1 MQKISPSGGNFEAG
15 KRIRKK
21 EYEKKKLVQR
31 IASAHAEYVLS
42 KINQLSCS
50 AKQKSDL
57 LRAVIE
63 MAKNQKSL

>member
-1 MQKISPSGGNFEAG
+1 MQKISSVQVVISSPE
-15 KRIRKK
+15 K
-21 EYEKKKLVQR
+21 EYEKKKLSQR
-31 IASAHAEYVLS
+31 IASAYAEYVLS
-42 KINQLSCS
+42 EINQLSCS

>member
-1 MQKISPSGGNFEAG
+1 MQKISPIQVVISSPE
-15 KRIRKK
+15 K